1 MGTRFVERPPSA
13 WQLNWSAS
21 TGRARPIA
29 KKERAKARAPRVV
42 ELPPSLD
49 KFCHSQ
55 FTTNNKKTRRSFMA
69 EQGAVVVKPALAKGT
84 PSASFRLR
92 NGSLNAVRL
101 RRVFDL
107 FDRNGDGEITV
118 DELAQALDALGLD
131 ADRASLT
138 STVGAYVPDGAAG
151 LRFENFDALH
161 RALGDAFFGAL
172 ADQDDAAGEGA
183 GKEED
188 EEEMRE
194 AFKVF
199 DVDGDGFISAAELQE
214 VLKKLGLPEASSL
227 ANVREMICNV
237 DRDSDG
243 RVDFSEFKCMMQE
256 ITVWGA

>member
-1 MGTRFVERPPSA
+1 MDTNQG
-13 WQLNWSAS
+13 
-21 TGRARPIA
+21 
-29 KKERAKARAPRVV
+29 VV
-42 ELPPSLD
+42 
-49 KFCHSQ
+49 
-55 FTTNNKKTRRSFMA
+55 A
-69 EQGAVVVKPALAKGT
+69 VVKPALAKGT

-131 ADRASLT
+131 ADRAGLAD
-138 STVGAYVPDGAAG
+138 TVGAYVPNGAAG
-151 LRFENFDALH
+151 LRFEDFDKLH

-172 ADQDDAAGEGA
+172 ADQQDAAAAA
-183 GKEED
+183 GVDGGKGGEED
-188 EEEMRE
+188 EQEMRE

-214 VLKKLGLPEASSL
+214 VLKKLGLPEASSM

-243 RVDFSEFKCMMQE
+243 RVDFGEFKCMMQG

>member
-1 MGTRFVERPPSA
+1 MDADQQG
-13 WQLNWSAS
+13 
-21 TGRARPIA
+21 
-29 KKERAKARAPRVV
+29 VV
-42 ELPPSLD
+42 
-49 KFCHSQ
+49 
-55 FTTNNKKTRRSFMA
+55 A
-69 EQGAVVVKPALAKGT
+69 AVVKPALAKGT

-131 ADRASLT
+131 ADRAGLSA
-138 STVGAYVPDGAAG
+138 TVGAYVPDGAAG
-151 LRFENFDALH
+151 LRFEDFDRLH

-172 ADQDDAAGEGA
+172 AGQDDAAADGGGA
-183 GKEED
+183 GED
-188 EEEMRE
+188 DDEQEMRE
-194 AFKVF
+194 AFRVF

-214 VLKKLGLPEASSL
+214 VLKKLGLPEASSM

-243 RVDFSEFKCMMQE
+243 RVDFNEFKCMMQG

>member
-1 MGTRFVERPPSA
+1 MA
-13 WQLNWSAS
+13 
-21 TGRARPIA
+21 
-29 KKERAKARAPRVV
+29 
-42 ELPPSLD
+42 D
-49 KFCHSQ
+49 
-55 FTTNNKKTRRSFMA
+55 TNQT
-69 EQGAVVVKPALAKGT
+69 LAKGT

-131 ADRASLT
+131 ADRASLAA
-138 STVGAYVPDGAAG
+138 TVGAYVPEGAAG
-151 LRFENFDALH
+151 LRFGDFDALH

-172 ADQDDAAGEGA
+172 ADQDDGA
-183 GKEED
+183 DGGKGADD

-214 VLKKLGLPEASSL
+214 VLKKLGLPEASSM
-227 ANVREMICNV
+227 ANVKEMICNV
-237 DRDSDG
+237 DRDRDG
-243 RVDFSEFKCMMQE
+243 RVDFGEFKCMMQG

>member
-1 MGTRFVERPPSA
+1 MAGTN
-13 WQLNWSAS
+13 Q
-21 TGRARPIA
+21 G
-29 KKERAKARAPRVV
+29 VV
-42 ELPPSLD
+42 
-49 KFCHSQ
+49 
-55 FTTNNKKTRRSFMA
+55 
-69 EQGAVVVKPALAKGT
+69 AVKLALAKGT

-131 ADRASLT
+131 ADRASLAA
-138 STVGAYVPDGAAG
+138 TVGAYVPEGAAG
-151 LRFENFDALH
+151 LRFEDFDTFH

-172 ADQDDAAGEGA
+172 ADKDDAAEG
-183 GKEED
+183 GKGGED
-188 EEEMRE
+188 EEEIRE

-214 VLKKLGLPEASSL
+214 VLKKLGLPEASSM

-237 DRDSDG
+237 DRDRDG
-243 RVDFSEFKCMMQE
+243 RVDFSEFKCMMQG

>member
-1 MGTRFVERPPSA
+1 MADTNQS
-13 WQLNWSAS
+13 
-21 TGRARPIA
+21 
-29 KKERAKARAPRVV
+29 VV
-42 ELPPSLD
+42 
-49 KFCHSQ
+49 
-55 FTTNNKKTRRSFMA
+55 A
-69 EQGAVVVKPALAKGT
+69 VKPTLAKGT

-131 ADRASLT
+131 ADRASLAA
-138 STVGAYVPDGAAG
+138 TVGAYVPEGAAG
-151 LRFENFDALH
+151 LRFGDFDALH

-172 ADQDDAAGEGA
+172 ADQDDAAD
-183 GKEED
+183 D

-214 VLKKLGLPEASSL
+214 VLKKLGLPEASSM
-227 ANVREMICNV
+227 ANVKEMICNV
-237 DRDSDG
+237 DRDRDG
-243 RVDFSEFKCMMQE
+243 RVDFSEFKCMMQGV
-256 ITVWGA
+256 TVWGA

>member
-1 MGTRFVERPPSA
+1 
-13 WQLNWSAS
+13 
-21 TGRARPIA
+21 
-29 KKERAKARAPRVV
+29 
-42 ELPPSLD
+42 
-49 KFCHSQ
+49 
-55 FTTNNKKTRRSFMA
+55 MA
-69 EQGAVVVKPALAKGT
+69 EANQQGVVAVKPTLAKGT

-118 DELAQALDALGLD
+118 DELAQALDALGLE
-131 ADRASLT
+131 ADRASLAA
-138 STVGAYVPDGAAG
+138 TVGAYVPEGAAG
-151 LRFENFDALH
+151 LRFEDFDALH

-172 ADQDDAAGEGA
+172 ADQDDGA
-183 GKEED
+183 DGGKGDD

-214 VLKKLGLPEASSL
+214 VLKKLGLPEASSM

-237 DRDSDG
+237 DRDRDG
-243 RVDFSEFKCMMQE
+243 RVDFSEFKCMMQG

>member
-1 MGTRFVERPPSA
+1 MNT
-13 WQLNWSAS
+13 
-21 TGRARPIA
+21 
-29 KKERAKARAPRVV
+29 
-42 ELPPSLD
+42 
-49 KFCHSQ
+49 
-55 FTTNNKKTRRSFMA
+55 
-69 EQGAVVVKPALAKGT
+69 EQSVAVVKPTLAKAT

-131 ADRASLT
+131 ADRASLAA
-138 STVGAYVPDGAAG
+138 TVGAYVPEGAAG
-151 LRFENFDALH
+151 LRFEDYDALH

-172 ADQDDAAGEGA
+172 ADQDEQGGGKGED
-183 GKEED
+183 E

-214 VLKKLGLPEASSL
+214 VLKKLGLPEASSM
-227 ANVREMICNV
+227 ANVRQMICNV

-243 RVDFSEFKCMMQE
+243 RVDFSEFKCMMQG

>member
-1 MGTRFVERPPSA
+1 METEQQG
-13 WQLNWSAS
+13 
-21 TGRARPIA
+21 
-29 KKERAKARAPRVV
+29 VV
-42 ELPPSLD
+42 
-49 KFCHSQ
+49 
-55 FTTNNKKTRRSFMA
+55 A
-69 EQGAVVVKPALAKGT
+69 AVKPTLAKGT

-131 ADRASLT
+131 ADRGGLAA
-138 STVGAYVPDGAAG
+138 TVGTYVPDGAAG
-151 LRFENFDALH
+151 LRFEDFDRLH

-172 ADQDDAAGEGA
+172 AGQDDAAADGGGA
-183 GKEED
+183 GED
-188 EEEMRE
+188 DDEQEMRE
-194 AFKVF
+194 AFRVF

-214 VLKKLGLPEASSL
+214 VLKKLGLPEASSM

-243 RVDFSEFKCMMQE
+243 RVDFAEFKCMMQG

>member
-1 MGTRFVERPPSA
+1 MAGAGNQQGVVAVKPT
-13 WQLNWSAS
+13 L
-21 TGRARPIA
+21 
-29 KKERAKARAPRVV
+29 AKA
-42 ELPPSLD
+42 
-49 KFCHSQ
+49 
-55 FTTNNKKTRRSFMA
+55 
-69 EQGAVVVKPALAKGT
+69 T

-118 DELAQALDALGLD
+118 DELAQALDALGLE
-131 ADRASLT
+131 ADRASLAA
-138 STVGAYVPDGAAG
+138 TVGAYVPEGAAG
-151 LRFENFDALH
+151 LRFEDFDALH

-172 ADQDDAAGEGA
+172 ADQDDGA
-183 GKEED
+183 DGGNRADD

-214 VLKKLGLPEASSL
+214 VLKKLGLPEASSM
-227 ANVREMICNV
+227 ANIREMICNV
-237 DRDSDG
+237 DRDRDG
-243 RVDFSEFKCMMQE
+243 RVDFSEFKCMMQG